1 MITKQKKNNKPT
13 ERYFGPGILQKMF
26 TYPQEKNLVQR

>member
-1 MITKQKKNNKPT
+1 MGGMQKNNNEITQKCI
-13 ERYFGPGILQKMF
+13 FGQISSKMF